1 MRMPKAE
8 NNPFIKQK
16 PELEVNLSSIAL
28 ALHSIET
35 NSMKRTSYENI
46 HSQTRKGSRDT
57 DKSQHETFTPT
68 NC

>member
-28 ALHSIET
+28 ALHSIEP